1 MRSASSTLQLLF
13 GEGEKRPQKSVYE
26 YTALDEKGHEL
37 KGFVDAM
44 GIAAAR
50 LKLREEGVYPIEI
63 NQAAD
68 KKDTALTGVLGI
80 NFWQRVSTKDVS
92 IFTRQLS
99 TLLGAGIPLVP
110 SLSVLIAQTK
120 NQLLKQ
126 TLAQIRE
133 QVNEGKSLTQG
144 MLNFPRIFPPFY
156 VNMIRAG
163 ESSGT
168 INLVLERLAD
178 FSENQQALMSKIRSA
193 LAYPIIMLFI
203 GSAVIFL
210 LMTFVVPKITG
221 IFTDMHQTLPL
232 ITIVLIAISNFL
244 KSFWWLIWI
253 LLAAA
258 IAAFKYMTTGTEAG
272 KRLWDTAKL
281 KIPVWGQ
288 VNRKIAIARFCR
300 TLATLL
306 QSGVPLLS
314 SMEIVRN
321 VVNNILIGEA
331 ISKAS
336 KDVEEGKGL
345 SGPLTQSG
353 IFPPL
358 VTEMVAVGEQSGT
371 LEKMLNRVAT
381 AYETESQ
388 SDIMVMTSLLE
399 PLMILVM
406 GLLVGFIV
414 VSILLPIFE
423 MNQLVR

>member
-1 MRSASSTLQLLF
+1 M
-13 GEGEKRPQKSVYE
+13 SVYE
-26 YTALDEKGHEL
+26 YTALDEKGHER

-44 GIAAAR
+44 GVAAAR
-50 LKLREEGVYPIEI
+50 QKLREEGVYPIEI

-68 KKDTALTGVLGI
+68 KKDAALSGVLGI
-80 NFWQRVSTKDVS
+80 NLWQRVSNKDVS
-92 IFTRQLS
+92 VFTRQLS
-99 TLLGAGIPLVP
+99 TLLGSGIPLVP
-110 SLSVLIAQTK
+110 SLSVLFAQTK
-120 NQLLKQ
+120 NPLLKQ

-156 VNMIRAG
+156 VNMVRAG

-178 FSENQQALMSKIRSA
+178 FSENQQTLMSKIRSA

-203 GSAVIFL
+203 GGGVIFL

-221 IFTDMHQTLPL
+221 IFTDMHQTLPI

-244 KSFWWLIWI
+244 KSFWWLILI
-253 LLAAA
+253 LFFAA

-272 KRLWDTAKL
+272 KRLWDTVKL
-281 KIPVWGQ
+281 KSPVWGQ

-331 ISKAS
+331 ISKAG

-353 IFPPL
+353 VFPPL

-381 AYETESQ
+381 AYETEVQ

-406 GLLVGFIV
+406 GLVVGFIV
-414 VSILLPIFE
+414 ISILLPIFE

>member
-1 MRSASSTLQLLF
+1 M
-13 GEGEKRPQKSVYE
+13 SVYE
-26 YTALDEKGHEL
+26 YTALDEKGRER
-37 KGFVDAM
+37 KGFIDAA

-50 LKLREEGVYPIEI
+50 QKLREEGVYPVEI

-68 KKDTALTGVLGI
+68 KKDTALTSFLGI
-80 NFWQRVSTKDVS
+80 KIWQRVSTKDVS
-92 IFTRQLS
+92 LFTRQLS
-99 TLLGAGIPLVP
+99 TLIGAGIPLVP
-110 SLSVLIAQTK
+110 SLSVIIAQTK

-126 TLAQIRE
+126 TLTQIRE
-133 QVNEGKSLTQG
+133 HINEGNSLTQG
-144 MLNFPRIFPPFY
+144 MLNFPQIFPPFY
-156 VNMIRAG
+156 VNMVRAG

-178 FSENQQALMSKIRSA
+178 FSENQQAMISKIRAA
-193 LAYPIIMLFI
+193 LAYPIIMLFV

-232 ITIVLIAISNFL
+232 VTIILITVSDFL
-244 KSFWWLIWI
+244 KSFWWLILI
-253 LLAAA
+253 LLATAVAA
-258 IAAFKYMTTGTEAG
+258 LKYTTTGTSTG
-272 KRLWDTAKL
+272 KRFWDNAKL
-281 KIPVWGQ
+281 NLPVWGQ

-314 SMEIVRN
+314 AMEIVRH
-321 VVNNILIGEA
+321 VVNNIVIGEA

-353 IFPPL
+353 LFPPL
-358 VTEMVAVGEQSGT
+358 VTEMVAVGEQTGT

-381 AYETESQ
+381 AYETETQ
-388 SDIMVMTSLLE
+388 SDIVVMTSLLE

>member
-1 MRSASSTLQLLF
+1 M
-13 GEGEKRPQKSVYE
+13 SVYE
-26 YTALDEKGHEL
+26 YTALDEKGHER

-44 GIAAAR
+44 GVAAAR
-50 LKLREEGVYPIEI
+50 QKLREEGVYPTEI

-68 KKDTALTGVLGI
+68 KKDTALSNALNI
-80 NFWQRVSTKDVS
+80 NLWQRVSTKDVS

-99 TLLGAGIPLVP
+99 TLLGSGIPLVP

-144 MLNFPRIFPPFY
+144 MLNFPQIFPPFY
-156 VNMIRAG
+156 VNMVRAG

-178 FSENQQALMSKIRSA
+178 FSENQQTLMNKIKSA
-193 LAYPIIMLFI
+193 LAYPIVMLFI
-203 GSAVIFL
+203 GSGAIFV
-210 LMTFVVPKITG
+210 LMTFIVPKITG

-232 ITIVLIAISNFL
+232 ITIILIAISNFL
-244 KSFWWLIWI
+244 KSFWWLILI
-253 LLAAA
+253 LLATA
-258 IAAFKYMTTGTEAG
+258 IAAFKYITTGTETG

-281 KIPVWGQ
+281 KIPIWGQ
-288 VNRKIAIARFCR
+288 VNCKIAIARFCR

-345 SGPLTQSG
+345 SGSLTQSG
-353 IFPPL
+353 LFPPL
-358 VTEMVAVGEQSGT
+358 VTEMVAVGEQTGT

-381 AYETESQ
+381 AYETEAQ

-406 GLLVGFIV
+406 GLAVGFIV
-414 VSILLPIFE
+414 ISILLPIFE

>member
-1 MRSASSTLQLLF
+1 M
-13 GEGEKRPQKSVYE
+13 SVYE
-26 YTALDEKGHEL
+26 YTALDEKGRES

-50 LKLREEGVYPIEI
+50 QKLREEGVYPTEI

-68 KKDTALTGVLGI
+68 KKDTALSGVLGM
-80 NFWQRVSTKDVS
+80 NLWQRVSTKDVS

-99 TLLGAGIPLVP
+99 TLLGSGIPLVP

-203 GSAVIFL
+203 GSGVIFL

-232 ITIVLIAISNFL
+232 ITVVLIGVSNFL
-244 KSFWWLIWI
+244 KSFWWLILV

-258 IAAFKYMTTGTEAG
+258 IAALKYMTTGTEAG
-272 KRLWDTAKL
+272 RRMWDTAKL

-288 VNRKIAIARFCR
+288 VNLKIAIARFCR

-331 ISKAS
+331 INKAS

-345 SGPLTQSG
+345 SGPLTESG
-353 IFPPL
+353 LFPPL
-358 VTEMVAVGEQSGT
+358 VTEMVAVGEQTGT

-381 AYETESQ
+381 AYETEAQ

-406 GLLVGFIV
+406 GLVVGFIV
-414 VSILLPIFE
+414 ISILLPIFE

>member
-1 MRSASSTLQLLF
+1 M
-13 GEGEKRPQKSVYE
+13 SVYE
-26 YTALDEKGHEL
+26 YTALDEKGRES

-44 GIAAAR
+44 GVAAAR
-50 LKLREEGVYPIEI
+50 QKLREEGVYPIEI

-80 NFWQRVSTKDVS
+80 NLWQRVSTKDVS
-92 IFTRQLS
+92 VFTRQLA
-99 TLLGAGIPLVP
+99 TLLGSGIPLVP

-120 NQLLKQ
+120 NPLLKQ

-203 GSAVIFL
+203 GSGVIFL

-232 ITIVLIAISNFL
+232 ITVVLIGISNFL
-244 KSFWWLIWI
+244 KSFWWLILI

-281 KIPVWGQ
+281 KIPIWGQ
-288 VNRKIAIARFCR
+288 VNLKIAIARFCR

-331 ISKAS
+331 INKAS

-345 SGPLTQSG
+345 SGPLTESG
-353 IFPPL
+353 LFPPL
-358 VTEMVAVGEQSGT
+358 VTEMVAVGEQTGT

-381 AYETESQ
+381 AYETEAQ

-406 GLLVGFIV
+406 GLVVGFIV
-414 VSILLPIFE
+414 ISILLPIFE

>member
-1 MRSASSTLQLLF
+1 M
-13 GEGEKRPQKSVYE
+13 SVYE
-26 YTALDEKGHEL
+26 YTALDEKGHER

-44 GIAAAR
+44 GVAAAR
-50 LKLREEGVYPIEI
+50 QKLREEGVYPIEI

-68 KKDTALTGVLGI
+68 KKDAALSGVLGI
-80 NFWQRVSTKDVS
+80 NLWQRVSNKDVS
-92 IFTRQLS
+92 VFTRQLS
-99 TLLGAGIPLVP
+99 TLLGSGIPLVP
-110 SLSVLIAQTK
+110 SLSVLFAQTK
-120 NQLLKQ
+120 NPLLKQ
-126 TLAQIRE
+126 TLAQNRE

-156 VNMIRAG
+156 VNMVRAG

-178 FSENQQALMSKIRSA
+178 FSENQQTLMSKIRSA

-203 GSAVIFL
+203 GGGVIFL

-221 IFTDMHQTLPL
+221 IFTDMHQTLPI

-244 KSFWWLIWI
+244 KSFWWLILI
-253 LLAAA
+253 LFFAA

-272 KRLWDTAKL
+272 KRLWDTVKL
-281 KIPVWGQ
+281 KSPVWGQ

-331 ISKAS
+331 ISKAG

-353 IFPPL
+353 VFPPL

-381 AYETESQ
+381 AYETEVQ

-406 GLLVGFIV
+406 GLVVGFIV
-414 VSILLPIFE
+414 ISILLPIFE